1 MVDSGRQLFHYI
13 WSFRSRCSPLC
24 KQAQPLTY
32 GSGLQLL
39 LTGELPKE
47 TTFANTNKTLTPAN
61 SILLAKGYGFVN
73 QTTLDTLLLD
83 TFIVPF
89 DVHEKEWYDIT
100 TILSG
105 EDRISVQINGKKVFD
120 VSLGDYYT
128 GGSVP
133 LSGAIGF
140 GAYQDQSAWVRNA
153 RLYDSANG
161 TLLYKDNLRDK
172 GASARYGNQANVAT
186 VCLDGPKR
194 DRMVWLGDFY
204 HTSRIIGASSSR
216 FDWSRDTLS
225 FLLDTQATNGEVS
238 YAASMGY
245 DPSTTIDGFTT
256 GGKYPA
262 LEDYQMLG
270 FLGFYH
276 TIKLSNDLHYAAKT
290 WPKWQK
296 QLEWLLTT
304 VNSTDGLVDV
314 DSAFVGASSGGSA
327 VSCLAVETLN
337 GAAEVAAALGHSSD
351 ELKYKRSA
359 QKLAHSINE
368 HLWNDNLGSYS
379 TSRSSHQDFGVS
391 DIAWCITSGVANS
404 AQKSKMVSTK
414 VLGELKLGP
423 GYKADTTVSAS
434 DPLVSISPNTNG
446 FLLPALFM
454 SNGSSLAKDLLV
466 SLWGPMLHKV
476 GETGIGNDTTSTGA
490 SWEYL
495 ALDNSPGLSLFTS
508 LGHPWGGAATYILT
522 EWATGLRPASGP
534 AGFGYN
540 EWLLAPETGVEMGLK
555 RSSAKVVT
563 SSGDTLSVSWE
574 LTSTSLRINIDAPQ
588 GTTGIVQFRGISK
601 AIAGGKR
608 TSAILPIP

>member
-1 MVDSGRQLFHYI
+1 M
-13 WSFRSRCSPLC
+13 
-24 KQAQPLTY
+24 
-32 GSGLQLL
+32 
-39 LTGELPKE
+39 
-47 TTFANTNKTLTPAN
+47 
-61 SILLAKGYGFVN
+61 
-73 QTTLDTLLLD
+73 
-83 TFIVPF
+83 PF
-89 DVHEKEWYDIT
+89 DVHEKEWYNIT
-100 TILSG
+100 TILSDG
-105 EDRISVQINGKKVFD
+105 DRISVQINGKKVFD

-128 GGSVP
+128 GGSVS

-161 TLLYKDNLRDK
+161 TLLYRDNLRDE
-172 GASARYGNQANVAT
+172 GAPARYGNQANAAT

-225 FLLDTQATNGEVS
+225 FLLDTQAPNGEVS
-238 YAASMGY
+238 YAGTMGY
-245 DPSTTIDGFTT
+245 DPSTTIDAFTE

-276 TIKLSNDLHYAAKT
+276 TIKQSNDLQYATKT

-314 DSAFVGASSGGSA
+314 DSAFLGASSGGSA
-327 VSCLAVETLN
+327 VSCLTVETLN
-337 GAAEVAAALGHSSD
+337 GAAEVAAALGHSTD
-351 ELKYKRSA
+351 ELKYKKSA
-359 QKLAHSINE
+359 QRLADSINK
-368 HLWNDNLGSYS
+368 HLWNENLGSYS
-379 TSRSSHQDFGVS
+379 TSRSSRQDFGVS
-391 DIAWCITSGVANS
+391 DIAWCISSGVANS
-404 AQKSKMVSTK
+404 TQRSRMVSTK

-423 GYKADTTVSAS
+423 GYKADTTVTAS
-434 DPLVSISPNTNG
+434 DPVVSISPNTNG

-454 SNGSSLAKDLLV
+454 SNASTIAKDLLV
-466 SLWGPMLHKV
+466 SVWGPMLHKI
-476 GETGIGNDTTSTGA
+476 GETDIGNDTTSTGA

-495 ALDNSPGLSLFTS
+495 ALDKSPGLSLFTS

-540 EWLLAPETGVEMGLK
+540 KWLLAPETGVEIGLK
-555 RSSAKVVT
+555 KSSAKVVT
-563 SSGDTLSVSWE
+563 GSGEILSVSWE
-574 LTSTSLRINIDAPQ
+574 LTSTSLRVNIDAPR
-588 GTTGIVQFRGISK
+588 GTTGTVQFRGSSK
-601 AIAGGKR
+601 TLVGGKR
-608 TSAILPIP
+608 QSAILPI